1 MALQIFPLSSKL
13 HDEGRLEETYLPF
26 IEALE
31 HEMNEPLQICG
42 SPDEKSDDLTVFFIK
57 TGGVEEKFRA
67 IAERCRGP
75 FLLLAGSMHN
85 SLAASCEILCWLK
98 AQGRRGEIIHGSPV
112 HMAERL
118 RIHRSAYLAGLRMS
132 RARLGVIGK
141 PSPWLIASNVNYGKA
156 REIFGV
162 ELIDIPIEKYLE
174 RIGRSGSASAD
185 DRYGL
190 QERVFDKSSLPPA
203 LDAYLA
209 LKSVVE
215 EYGLDGL
222 TLRCFDMLEPV
233 RTTGCI
239 ALSLLNSEG
248 KVAACEGDLPALLSM
263 TVMSFLTGRPVFMA
277 NPCRIDIDGNTVVLA
292 HCTVPLSMVESYRL
306 ETHFESGIGAAV
318 AADIASGP
326 ATVFRLSSDFR
337 HYFLSD
343 GEITESLREST
354 LCRTQIRLRMK
365 EDVRYFLSGPL
376 GNHHLV
382 CRGAESALIRCLLEN
397 RGDAVPVRY
406 Q

>member
-1 MALQIFPLSSKL
+1 MALQIFPLSSEL
-13 HDEGRLEETYLPF
+13 HDEGRLEETYRPF
-26 IEALE
+26 IEGLE
-31 HEMNEPLQICG
+31 KEMKEPLRTCG
-42 SPDEKSDDLTVFFIK
+42 SLDEKSDTLTVFLIK

-98 AQGRRGEIIHGSPV
+98 AQGMRGEIIHGSPG

-118 RIHRSAYLAGLRMS
+118 RIHRSVYLAGLRMS
-132 RARLGVIGK
+132 RARLGVIGR
-141 PSPWLIASNVNYGKA
+141 PSPWLIASTVNYRKA
-156 REIFGV
+156 REMFGV
-162 ELIDIPIEKYLE
+162 ELVDIPVGKYLE
-174 RIGRSGSASAD
+174 RIGRCGSVSAGD
-185 DRYGL
+185 KYGL
-190 QERVFDKSSLPPA
+190 EERAFDDSSLPPA

-209 LKSVVE
+209 LKSVVD

-222 TLRCFDMLEPV
+222 TLRCFDMLESV

-248 KVAACEGDLPALLSM
+248 KIAACEGDVPALISM
-263 TVMSFLTGRPVFMA
+263 AMISCLTGGPVFMA
-277 NPCRIDIDGNTVVLA
+277 NPCQIDIDGNSVVLA
-292 HCTVPLSMVESYRL
+292 HCTVPLSMVKSYRL
-306 ETHFESGIGAAV
+306 DTHFESGIGAAV
-318 AADIASGP
+318 AGDIASGP

-354 LCRTQIRLRMK
+354 LCRTQIRLHIK

-376 GNHHLV
+376 GNHHLI
-382 CRGAESALIRCLLEN
+382 CRGAESQLIRCLLEN
-397 RGDAVPVRY
+397 MGEAVPVRY